1 MKETVK
7 NLEALRAV
15 MRSKRVS
22 AVIVPGTD
30 PHQSEYV
37 NDHWK
42 LRDWVTGFTGS
53 NGTAVVTLDAAGL
66 WTDSRYFLQAEIQL
80 ADSGVVLYKE
90 DMPGEPTINEWI
102 AEHLGENDVLA
113 VDGRLFSLVQ
123 ASRLEQFCGESGFR
137 FAADFDPFKGIY
149 EDRPELPLGT
159 IFEHEVQYAGE
170 STESKIE
177 RVLAEVEK
185 QGAEA
190 LLLSALDEIAWI
202 FNIRCNDVDYNPV
215 AISYAYVSE
224 DRNVLFIDPR
234 KVDAKAAEYLKSCNI
249 EVLPYDGLQEF
260 LGKLKNVTVMLDPNK
275 TSDTVARW
283 ILNCGVVYAASP
295 VALPKAVKNEVQIEG
310 TRKAMERDGAALV
323 KLYMWLEKAVAEGG
337 VNELDVAAKAI
348 EFRSESPLYRGESF
362 GMIPGYK
369 EHGAIVHYSA
379 TEESASDLKPEGLL
393 LVDTGAQYLDGTTD
407 ITRTV
412 ALGTPTEEERH
423 DYTLVLKG
431 HVALGSAIFP
441 EGTRGSQLDVLARQ
455 FLWKE
460 CMTYWHGTGH
470 GVGHFLNVHEGPQ
483 NIRLN
488 ENPAVLVE
496 GMITSD
502 EPGLYK
508 AGKHGIRI
516 ENLVLARNYCETE
529 EFGKFM
535 NFEVLTL
542 FPYDSKLID
551 LSMLPER
558 ICWTKVPQTDGRRRT
573 SLLPTKTRITHAPLS
588 TIRSTSPIPESKL
601 EICRPLCS
609 ACAHPPRSRTVF
621 CTSETSR
628 LQTIT
633 RTHRLPTIGPK
644 ALPLPSLSTS
654 TLYGNRKTIR

>member
-90 DMPGEPTINEWI
+90 DMPGEPTINEWL

-123 ASRLEQFCGESGFR
+123 ASRLEQFCGENGFR

-260 LGKLKNVTVMLDPNK
+260 LGKLQNVTVMLDPNK

-441 EGTRGSQLDVLARQ
+441 EGTRGSQLDALARQ

-516 ENLVLARNYCETE
+516 ENLVLARNYRETE

-551 LSMLPER
+551 LAMLSDEELAWVNNYHKTVRER
-558 ICWTKVPQTDGRRRT
+558 LTPYLNAEQQAWLNEKTKE
-573 SLLPTKTRITHAPLS
+573 LK
-588 TIRSTSPIPESKL
+588 K
-601 EICRPLCS
+601 
-609 ACAHPPRSRTVF
+609 
-621 CTSETSR
+621 
-628 LQTIT
+628 
-633 RTHRLPTIGPK
+633 
-644 ALPLPSLSTS
+644 
-654 TLYGNRKTIR
+654 

>member
-90 DMPGEPTINEWI
+90 DMPGEPTINEWL

-224 DRNVLFIDPR
+224 IGR
-234 KVDAKAAEYLKSCNI
+234 ASC
-249 EVLPYDGLQEF
+249 
-260 LGKLKNVTVMLDPNK
+260 
-275 TSDTVARW
+275 R
-283 ILNCGVVYAASP
+283 
-295 VALPKAVKNEVQIEG
+295 
-310 TRKAMERDGAALV
+310 ERV
-323 KLYMWLEKAVAEGG
+323 WYQV
-337 VNELDVAAKAI
+337 
-348 EFRSESPLYRGESF
+348 
-362 GMIPGYK
+362 
-369 EHGAIVHYSA
+369 
-379 TEESASDLKPEGLL
+379 
-393 LVDTGAQYLDGTTD
+393 
-407 ITRTV
+407 
-412 ALGTPTEEERH
+412 
-423 DYTLVLKG
+423 
-431 HVALGSAIFP
+431 
-441 EGTRGSQLDVLARQ
+441 
-455 FLWKE
+455 
-460 CMTYWHGTGH
+460 
-470 GVGHFLNVHEGPQ
+470 
-483 NIRLN
+483 
-488 ENPAVLVE
+488 
-496 GMITSD
+496 
-502 EPGLYK
+502 
-508 AGKHGIRI
+508 
-516 ENLVLARNYCETE
+516 
-529 EFGKFM
+529 
-535 NFEVLTL
+535 
-542 FPYDSKLID
+542 
-551 LSMLPER
+551 
-558 ICWTKVPQTDGRRRT
+558 
-573 SLLPTKTRITHAPLS
+573 
-588 TIRSTSPIPESKL
+588 
-601 EICRPLCS
+601 
-609 ACAHPPRSRTVF
+609 
-621 CTSETSR
+621 
-628 LQTIT
+628 
-633 RTHRLPTIGPK
+633 
-644 ALPLPSLSTS
+644 
-654 TLYGNRKTIR
+654 